1 MKLIFYLL
9 IFFILS
15 SCSFDNKTGI
25 WKTETAISKKDID
38 VFKDFKT
45 ISTTEET
52 FNQII
57 DLKKNN
63 QISISKP
70 KNNVV
75 WNDIFFSDE
84 NNLEN
89 FRYNNLNQI
98 IFKSKKLSNGKIDDY
113 LLFQN
118 GNLIASDKKGDI
130 IVFSI
135 KEKKIINKF
144 NFYKKKYKRYKKKLN
159 IFIEDNIIYVS
170 DNIGYLYAFDYQQ
183 DKVLWA
189 VNYQIPFKSN
199 LKIINDKIISSDT
212 NNNLIFFD
220 KNNGELLK
228 LFPTENTTITN
239 EFLNNIAK
247 NNNNL
252 IFLNSYG
259 SLYSFNGLNM
269 KLNWFINLNPS
280 LNLNQ
285 SNLFYGSEVVSAG
298 GKIIVSSNNKTYLIE
313 EKTGSI
319 IKKFNFSTIIKPIIY
334 GNTAFLVTKNSLL
347 LSINLANA
355 EILFSKDVNF
365 QVAKF
370 LNSKKKTVNFKNMML
385 LNNEIFLFLKN
396 SFVLQ
401 FKKDGQLQEIKKL
414 PTKINTFPILIESS
428 ILYLNFK
435 NRLIIVD

>member
-1 MKLIFYLL
+1 MYFQ
-9 IFFILS
+9 
-15 SCSFDNKTGI
+15 
-25 WKTETAISKKDID
+25 SK
-38 VFKDFKT
+38 
-45 ISTTEET
+45 
-52 FNQII
+52 
-57 DLKKNN
+57 
-63 QISISKP
+63 
-70 KNNVV
+70 
-75 WNDIFFSDE
+75 
-84 NNLEN
+84 
-89 FRYNNLNQI
+89 
-98 IFKSKKLSNGKIDDY
+98 
-113 LLFQN
+113 
-118 GNLIASDKKGDI
+118 
-130 IVFSI
+130 
-135 KEKKIINKF
+135 KKIINKF
-144 NFYKKKYKRYKKKLN
+144 NFYKKNIKDIKKLN

-313 EKTGSI
+313 EKLAQLLKNLIFLLSLSRL
-319 IKKFNFSTIIKPIIY
+319 STVIQ
-334 GNTAFLVTKNSLL
+334 LSLL
-347 LSINLANA
+347 QKIVFCYQLIWLM
-355 EILFSKDVNF
+355 LRFYF
-365 QVAKF
+365 QK
-370 LNSKKKTVNFKNMML
+370 M
-385 LNNEIFLFLKN
+385 
-396 SFVLQ
+396 
-401 FKKDGQLQEIKKL
+401 
-414 PTKINTFPILIESS
+414 
-428 ILYLNFK
+428 
-435 NRLIIVD
+435 

>member
-1 MKLIFYLL
+1 M
-9 IFFILS
+9 
-15 SCSFDNKTGI
+15 
-25 WKTETAISKKDID
+25 
-38 VFKDFKT
+38 
-45 ISTTEET
+45 
-52 FNQII
+52 
-57 DLKKNN
+57 
-63 QISISKP
+63 
-70 KNNVV
+70 
-75 WNDIFFSDE
+75 
-84 NNLEN
+84 
-89 FRYNNLNQI
+89 
-98 IFKSKKLSNGKIDDY
+98 
-113 LLFQN
+113 
-118 GNLIASDKKGDI
+118 
-130 IVFSI
+130 
-135 KEKKIINKF
+135 
-144 NFYKKKYKRYKKKLN
+144 
-159 IFIEDNIIYVS
+159 
-170 DNIGYLYAFDYQQ
+170 
-183 DKVLWA
+183 
-189 VNYQIPFKSN
+189 
-199 LKIINDKIISSDT
+199 
-212 NNNLIFFD
+212 
-220 KNNGELLK
+220 
-228 LFPTENTTITN
+228 
-239 EFLNNIAK
+239 NNIAK

-269 KLNWFINLNPS
+269 KLNWFVNLNPS

-334 GNTAFLVTKNSLL
+334 GNTAFLVTKNNFL
-347 LSINLANA
+347 LSINLVNA

-365 QVAKF
+365 QVAEF

>member
-118 GNLIASDKKGDI
+118 GNLIASDKKRRYNCI
-130 IVFSI
+130 
-135 KEKKIINKF
+135 F
-144 NFYKKKYKRYKKKLN
+144 NQRK
-159 IFIEDNIIYVS
+159 
-170 DNIGYLYAFDYQQ
+170 
-183 DKVLWA
+183 
-189 VNYQIPFKSN
+189 
-199 LKIINDKIISSDT
+199 
-212 NNNLIFFD
+212 
-220 KNNGELLK
+220 KNN
-228 LFPTENTTITN
+228 
-239 EFLNNIAK
+239 
-247 NNNNL
+247 
-252 IFLNSYG
+252 
-259 SLYSFNGLNM
+259 
-269 KLNWFINLNPS
+269 
-280 LNLNQ
+280 
-285 SNLFYGSEVVSAG
+285 
-298 GKIIVSSNNKTYLIE
+298 
-313 EKTGSI
+313 
-319 IKKFNFSTIIKPIIY
+319 
-334 GNTAFLVTKNSLL
+334 
-347 LSINLANA
+347 
-355 EILFSKDVNF
+355 
-365 QVAKF
+365 
-370 LNSKKKTVNFKNMML
+370 
-385 LNNEIFLFLKN
+385 
-396 SFVLQ
+396 
-401 FKKDGQLQEIKKL
+401 
-414 PTKINTFPILIESS
+414 
-428 ILYLNFK
+428 
-435 NRLIIVD
+435 

>member
-135 KEKKIINKF
+135 KEKK
-144 NFYKKKYKRYKKKLN
+144 
-159 IFIEDNIIYVS
+159 
-170 DNIGYLYAFDYQQ
+170 
-183 DKVLWA
+183 
-189 VNYQIPFKSN
+189 
-199 LKIINDKIISSDT
+199 
-212 NNNLIFFD
+212 
-220 KNNGELLK
+220 
-228 LFPTENTTITN
+228 
-239 EFLNNIAK
+239 
-247 NNNNL
+247 
-252 IFLNSYG
+252 
-259 SLYSFNGLNM
+259 
-269 KLNWFINLNPS
+269 
-280 LNLNQ
+280 
-285 SNLFYGSEVVSAG
+285 
-298 GKIIVSSNNKTYLIE
+298 
-313 EKTGSI
+313 
-319 IKKFNFSTIIKPIIY
+319 
-334 GNTAFLVTKNSLL
+334 
-347 LSINLANA
+347 
-355 EILFSKDVNF
+355 
-365 QVAKF
+365 
-370 LNSKKKTVNFKNMML
+370 
-385 LNNEIFLFLKN
+385 
-396 SFVLQ
+396 
-401 FKKDGQLQEIKKL
+401 
-414 PTKINTFPILIESS
+414 
-428 ILYLNFK
+428 
-435 NRLIIVD
+435 

>member
-1 MKLIFYLL
+1 M
-9 IFFILS
+9 
-15 SCSFDNKTGI
+15 
-25 WKTETAISKKDID
+25 
-38 VFKDFKT
+38 
-45 ISTTEET
+45 
-52 FNQII
+52 
-57 DLKKNN
+57 
-63 QISISKP
+63 
-70 KNNVV
+70 
-75 WNDIFFSDE
+75 
-84 NNLEN
+84 
-89 FRYNNLNQI
+89 
-98 IFKSKKLSNGKIDDY
+98 
-113 LLFQN
+113 FQN

-347 LSINLANA
+347 LSINLVNA
-355 EILFSKDVNF
+355 EILFFKRCKFSSSEISKF
-365 QVAKF
+365 
-370 LNSKKKTVNFKNMML
+370 
-385 LNNEIFLFLKN
+385 E
-396 SFVLQ
+396 
-401 FKKDGQLQEIKKL
+401 E
-414 PTKINTFPILIESS
+414 E
-428 ILYLNFK
+428 
-435 NRLIIVD
+435 NREF